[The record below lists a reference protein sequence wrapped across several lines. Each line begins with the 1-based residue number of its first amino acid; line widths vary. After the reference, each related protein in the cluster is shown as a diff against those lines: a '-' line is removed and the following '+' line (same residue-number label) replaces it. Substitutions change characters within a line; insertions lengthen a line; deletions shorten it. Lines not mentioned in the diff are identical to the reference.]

1 MSASPTLE
9 LAQQLIRRPSVTP
22 ADEGCQQLMAER
34 LEALGFNCES
44 MRFEDVD
51 NLWAVR
57 GESGPILVFAGH
69 TDVVPSGE
77 SAGWEHDPYSAL
89 VKDGMLHG
97 RGAADMKG
105 SLAAMITACEAAITK
120 ANPSLETLR
129 LGFLITSDEE
139 GIAAH
144 GTRRVID
151 VLTERGEQIDYC
163 IVGEPSS
170 TAAVGD
176 TIKIGRRG
184 SLSASLT
191 IRGKQGHVA
200 YPHLADNPIHRAMP
214 VLAALTGMTWDA
226 GNDAFPPT
234 TLQISNIASGTGAN
248 NVIPGSCKVDFN
260 FRFSTES
267 SHEQLTAKV
276 TELFDAHDLDYK
288 IDWHLSGEPFLTQP
302 GLLREATAASIEE
315 ITGLITEQ
323 STAGGT
329 SDGRFIAPS
338 GAEVVELGPCNATIH
353 QVNERICA
361 ADLDTL
367 ALIYERLIEHLAD
380 KAPR

>member
-105 SLAAMITACEAAITK
+105 SLAAMITACEAAIAK

-151 VLTERGEQIDYC
+151 ALTERGEQIDYC

-214 VLAALTGMTWDA
+214 VLAALTGMT
-226 GNDAFPPT
+226 
-234 TLQISNIASGTGAN
+234 
-248 NVIPGSCKVDFN
+248 
-260 FRFSTES
+260 
-267 SHEQLTAKV
+267 
-276 TELFDAHDLDYK
+276 
-288 IDWHLSGEPFLTQP
+288 
-302 GLLREATAASIEE
+302 
-315 ITGLITEQ
+315 
-323 STAGGT
+323 
-329 SDGRFIAPS
+329 
-338 GAEVVELGPCNATIH
+338 
-353 QVNERICA
+353 
-361 ADLDTL
+361 
-367 ALIYERLIEHLAD
+367 
-380 KAPR
+380 